1 MERHRI
7 RGFVRPPTLEQV
19 KELAAWCYLNLTDQ
33 EAREYQ
39 EIMAGALAL
48 SDRIDE
54 LPQPQFEVK
63 YPRTPGYRPTPEED
77 PLNIFVTKVEVK
89 GAPSGKLAG
98 KRVAIK
104 DNIALAGVPFS
115 NGNWALADI
124 MPDFDAIVVERLLD
138 AGATIIGKFN
148 QDDYSFFGTSD
159 TSTWGQVR
167 NPLNPDYSPGG
178 SSSGQGASVRAG
190 YADLALG
197 VDQAGSGRIPAA
209 WTGTC
214 AIKATHGLVPSFGL
228 YYLDHTLDFIC
239 PAARTVGEVAQ
250 ALEVIG
256 GTDPR
261 DPQWVRGP
269 VITDEYTKHLVADVS
284 GMTIGVLKEG
294 FGWDQSEP
302 DVDEAVMAA
311 VKQLETAGAKVK
323 EVSVPLWRDNWAIWQ
338 NIFFPSIS
346 LMLESNGQGFFHNG
360 NATPAFAK
368 AFGDKRRIW
377 ADEQPPLL
385 KAVQLVGM
393 YLRRYRNNV
402 HYAKAQNLRK
412 MLTHQVD
419 TALEE
424 VDVLVV
430 PGVIVKPTKL
440 FPRPLTPS
448 EWIAGEVPVVAGT
461 ATVAPVTHNTSATDI
476 TGHPSLVMPCGVG
489 GSDNMPI
496 SAMFIGKQWHEGI
509 VFRAAYTYETK
520 ILDLLQQLDHH
531 AKAVMASLE

>member
-1 MERHRI
+1 MERRKI
-7 RGFVRPPTLEQV
+7 RGFVRPPTPDQV
-19 KELAAWCYLNLTDQ
+19 KELASWCFLNFTDE
-33 EAREYQ
+33 EAKEYQ

-138 AGATIIGKFN
+138 AGATIVGKVN
-148 QDDYSFFGTSD
+148 QDDYSYFGTSD

-190 YADLALG
+190 YADIALG

-250 ALEVIG
+250 VLEVIG

-377 ADEQPPLL
+377 ADDQPPLVKL
-385 KAVQLVGM
+385 SQLMGL
-393 YLRRYRNNV
+393 YLRKYYNNV
-402 HYAKAQNLRK
+402 HYAKAQNLR
-412 MLTHQVD
+412 D
-419 TALEE
+419 TLRQQINACLDEAH
-424 VDVLVV
+424 VLVV
-430 PGVIVKPTKL
+430 PTTIAKPSRL
-440 FPRPLTPS
+440 FENPLTTK
-448 EWIAGEVPVVAGT
+448 EWLMGDIPITGEQVSVPCVNN
-461 ATVAPVTHNTSATDI
+461 TVPTDI
-476 TGHPSLVMPCGVG
+476 TGHPALVMPCGLG
-489 GSDNMPI
+489 DKNLPI
-496 SAMFIGKQWHEGI
+496 SIMFMGRHWDEGTL
-509 VFRAAYTYETK
+509 FRVGYTYESM
-520 ILDLLQQLDHH
+520 ISDLYRQIEQ
-531 AKAVMASLE
+531 AAQGVMASVS